1 MYQILAQVQEVLKK
15 QFTGAKQKRKE
26 GKTTSTGFNNLSP
39 YTRLKCLKPH
49 LKARP
54 HQPTPNNEVESIKY
68 VPTKCRSMQMTKILH
83 ELNYD

>member
-15 QFTGAKQKRKE
+15 QFPGAKQKRKE
-26 GKTTSTGFNNLSP
+26 VEKKAGLNNLSP

-54 HQPTPNNEVESIKY
+54 HQPIPNNEVESIKY
-68 VPTKCRSMQMTKILH
+68 VPTKCRSRQMTKLLH